1 MLTEQDVSQYRT
13 HGYLLKD
20 GLIDPAMIAE
30 ARRVI
35 GEFVARSVDVTGHTD
50 VFDLEPGHSA
60 QDPRVRRIK
69 TPHKQHNLFA
79 EMMRAPRLVEALKQ
93 LLGPSGV
100 RLHGSK
106 INLKSPRYGSPVEW
120 HQDWAFYPH
129 TNDDVLAVGVLLD
142 DATIENGALLVLPGT
157 HTGPIYD
164 HHADGFFCGA
174 MDPERD
180 GLDLAAAVPLVAKA
194 GAVSFHHART
204 VHGSAQ
210 NRSDRPRQLLLYE
223 YTAADA
229 FPLMGIKDLAEFD
242 SRLIV
247 GKPTIEPRLADVP
260 VRMPLPPARH
270 QGSIYENQTSTR
282 SRYFEVKTVE
292 MAAD

>member
-1 MLTEQDVSQYRT
+1 
-13 HGYLLKD
+13 LLPEAVD
-20 GLIDPAMIAE
+20 DYVGADNPVRFIDA
-30 ARRVI
+30 
-35 GEFVARSVDVTGHTD
+35 FV
-50 VFDLEPGHSA
+50 
-60 QDPRVRRIK
+60 
-69 TPHKQHNLFA
+69 
-79 EMMRAPRLVEALKQ
+79 
-93 LLGPSGV
+93 
-100 RLHGSK
+100 
-106 INLKSPRYGSPVEW
+106 
-120 HQDWAFYPH
+120 
-129 TNDDVLAVGVLLD
+129 
-142 DATIENGALLVLPGT
+142 
-157 HTGPIYD
+157 
-164 HHADGFFCGA
+164 
-174 MDPERD
+174 D

-282 SRYFEVKTVE
+282 SRYFEVKPVE